1 MNIYTVEVDV
11 SNVYR
16 TEIEASDED
25 QAKEIAL
32 REAYEDTWSCRATHG
47 GSEIYTVE
55 EIEHEKVDHNQG
67 YDEEHQS
74 SVMHGVD
81 NKQ

>member
-1 MNIYTVEVDV
+1 MNKYTVEVDV

-16 TEIEASDED
+16 TEVEASDEE

-47 GSEIYTVE
+47 GSEIFEVE
-55 EIEHEKVDHNQG
+55 EIEHEG
-67 YDEEHQS
+67 EE
-74 SVMHGVD
+74 V
-81 NKQ
+81 